1 VERAGC
7 ARSDGGH
14 IQTRCAA
21 ARTVPTRSE
30 DQPQPIPEGYHT
42 ITPYLHVNDGVAA
55 LRFYEEAF
63 GAEETF
69 RLDGPPG
76 KIGHAEMR
84 IGDSPFI
91 FADEMEAWGNRSPRT
106 LGGSGFS
113 LMVYVED
120 VDAAFER
127 AVAAGAK
134 AVMPVEN
141 HFYGDR
147 AGTVEDP
154 FGHRWMIATHVED
167 VPPDEVARRMK
178 EMMAK

>member
-1 VERAGC
+1 MGLIR
-7 ARSDGGH
+7 RSVDLP
-14 IQTRCAA
+14 TRPFDTWRGPA
-21 ARTVPTRSE
+21 AREATAAISRRVRP
-30 DQPQPIPEGYHT
+30 QPEPFQPGARTNPKPIPEGYHT
-42 ITPYLHVNDGVAA
+42 ITPHLHVNDGVAA

-147 AGTVEDP
+147 EDP
-154 FGHRWMIATHVED
+154 G
-167 VPPDEVARRMK
+167 
-178 EMMAK
+178 